1 MLDSGKYQG
10 LFGLAMGVLSR
21 PTVSSKYKPWLDK
34 LALIFS
40 RIEQK
45 PVRLHIRSSQSY
57 HKLLIRRLIRL
68 TNMAGQLSN
77 KIYVLHCIVLHCTD
91 CIVLY
96 CIALH
101 CIALHCIVIY
111 CFILYYCKV
120 SGLKLH
126 FLFFLMADYHINFEK
141 CY

>member
-1 MLDSGKYQG
+1 MVSPWVFCLD
-10 LFGLAMGVLSR
+10 LRSR
-21 PTVSSKYKPWLDK
+21 QNANHGSTK

-45 PVRLHIRSSQSY
+45 PARLHIRSSQSY
-57 HKLLIRRLIRL
+57 NKLLIRRLIRL

-77 KIYVLHCIVLHCTD
+77 KIYVLHCIVLHCIALHCIASH
-91 CIVLY
+91 CIV
-96 CIALH
+96 LH

-120 SGLKLH
+120 SGLRLH
-126 FLFFLMADYHINFEK
+126 FLVFLMADYHIYFEK